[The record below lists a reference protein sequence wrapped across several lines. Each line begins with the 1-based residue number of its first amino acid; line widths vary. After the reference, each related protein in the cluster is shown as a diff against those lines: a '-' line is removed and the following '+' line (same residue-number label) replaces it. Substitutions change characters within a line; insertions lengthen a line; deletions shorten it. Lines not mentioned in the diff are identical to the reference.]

1 MDNKT
6 MDKEKLA
13 SYHADAAK
21 HYEHAAKYH
30 HEAEKYHLSGDHDKA
45 ALAAHKA
52 QGHACCANE
61 HAKKALKC
69 CAGIECK

>member
-1 MDNKT
+1 

-30 HEAEKYHLSGDHDKA
+30 HEAQKHHLSGDHDKA

-52 QGHACCANE
+52 QGHACCANG

-69 CAGIECK
+69 CAGIECE